1 MRFQITEEKRNF
13 PCHQILSSYWKRLL
27 TSVKL
32 NIFLRA
38 FNWRLIKGLERLDL
52 LPTLLHLVGN
62 NQDASLTSRLLPSV
76 TESLSPTH

>member
-13 PCHQILSSYWKRLL
+13 PCHQILSSYWKQLL

-32 NIFLRA
+32 NIFLQA

-52 LPTLLHLVGN
+52 LLTLLHLVGN